1 MYFRIHSASLS
12 IITCSFNFVS
22 FCRVLQHFGV
32 SAEEYDVIFTSGTT
46 AALQMVAR
54 NFCFSEQEN
63 NNEKTHS
70 NESGRF
76 FYLDD
81 NHTSVLGMRE
91 VVRNRGH
98 QVKCVTSDK
107 VKLSLTSFIT
117 APKHGN
123 SLFVFPA
130 QSNFSG
136 RKYPLSWI
144 GELDGASRCY
154 VLLDAAAFVSTSH
167 LDLHRYRPHFVSIS
181 FYKMFGFPT
190 GLGKGFGFA

>member
-1 MYFRIHSASLS
+1 MYFRYHSTSLN
-12 IITCSFNFVS
+12 IIKWSFNHVS

-63 NNEKTHS
+63 NNEKTDS
-70 NESGRF
+70 NKAGRF
-76 FYLDD
+76 FYLSD

-91 VVRNRGH
+91 VVRSRGH
-98 QVKCVTSDK
+98 QVKCVAHDE
-107 VKLSLTSFIT
+107 VKSLLTAFT
-117 APKHGN
+117 APRHGN

-144 GELDGASRCY
+144 GELEGVSRCY

-167 LDLHRYRPHFVSIS
+167 LDLRRYHPHFVSIS

-190 GLGKGFGFA
+190 GLGNGFGFA